1 MQGLAPTSSEAS
13 CVSSAASRRVGQGR
27 GGVKGV
33 YGGCSGV
40 YQGATGGYGGRV
52 RGGGVRKGRF
62 GDPHTRP
69 CTHKMVHTQDGL
81 WPPPESCY
89 SRGVPGLAS
98 ALSEV
103 RRLQSEASHGEGL
116 VVHTQG
122 LWDKEITI
130 CTVVHSRAVFLE
142 DEVGHA
148 RWFESREHTY
158 SYRKCRKN

>member
-1 MQGLAPTSSEAS
+1 MRVLGLAPTSSEAS

-27 GGVKGV
+27 GGGRGV
-33 YGGCSGV
+33 YRGCSGV
-40 YQGATGGYGGRV
+40 YQGATGGV
-52 RGGGVRKGRF
+52 RGGGMEGKVWRS
-62 GDPHTRP
+62 
-69 CTHKMVHTQDGL
+69 THKAVHTQDGAHT
-81 WPPPESCY
+81 
-89 SRGVPGLAS
+89 RQFVATTGVLLFKGKGGAGAGP
-98 ALSEV
+98 ALSEA

-116 VVHTQG
+116 AVHTQG